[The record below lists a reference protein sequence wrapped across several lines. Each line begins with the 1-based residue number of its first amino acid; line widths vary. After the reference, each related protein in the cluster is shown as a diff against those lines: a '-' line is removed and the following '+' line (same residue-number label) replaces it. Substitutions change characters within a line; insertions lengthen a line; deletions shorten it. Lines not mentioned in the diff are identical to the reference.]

1 MPLGKDKDATI
12 VVKDTPD
19 QEKYEFLKEKIRY
32 KQALRENSKK
42 IDHQKVRLN
51 IQADALPSKTFFI
64 MNALAAVIAGYGLL
78 SNSAA
83 VVIGAMLLS
92 APGSLTRGTAV
103 ATLVGGAVMLEL
115 SRADRFASAALILL
129 AVGFAYFINRRP
141 VVPTEMEEVESES
154 EMVESEEVD

>member
-1 MPLGKDKDATI
+1 MPLEKDKDATI

-83 VVIGAMLLS
+83 VVIGAML
-92 APGSLTRGTAV
+92 V
-103 ATLVGGAVMLEL
+103 AMMLGPISGIAL
-115 SRADRFASAALILL
+115 ALIDNRWLL
-129 AVGFAYFINRRP
+129 FKTALSTLLLGVAMIYSIGIILGLVNYDP
-141 VVPTEMEEVESES
+141 VSYTHLRAHET
-154 EMVESEEVD
+154 